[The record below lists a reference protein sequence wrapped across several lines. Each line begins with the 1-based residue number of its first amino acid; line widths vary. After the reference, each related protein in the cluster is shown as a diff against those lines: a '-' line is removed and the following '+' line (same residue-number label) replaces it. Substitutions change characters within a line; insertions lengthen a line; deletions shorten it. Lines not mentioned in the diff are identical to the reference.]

1 MDNETIIMLAATASS
16 ILVGLI
22 LGILVAAFT
31 TWVAGM
37 VIDFPFTWSNVG
49 KVYLASVLIGLIRVM
64 WGT

>member
-1 MDNETIIMLAATASS
+1 MDNETIITLAATASS

-22 LGILVAAFT
+22 LGLLVAAFG

-37 VIDFPFTWSNVG
+37 FVDFPFTWSNVG

-64 WGT
+64 WST